1 MELDND
7 QFLNWLKQSI
17 KLLPIDASIIPL
29 LIIFTVIV
37 KGKKKGICFKVLMT
51 ELPYSEMGVR
61 YHFRNLIR
69 KKLLKLRLDDD
80 DKRRKIILPTKKLI
94 DLLDIIK

>member
-1 MELDND
+1 LGADKD
-7 QFLNWLKQSI
+7 QFLSWLNQSI
-17 KLLPIDASIIPL
+17 KLLPIDASMIPL

-37 KGKKKGICFKVLMT
+37 KGKKKGIYFKVLMT

-61 YHFRNLIR
+61 YHFRKLIR
-69 KKLLKLRLDDD
+69 KKLLKLKVDDD

-94 DLLDIIK
+94 DLIDTIE